1 MSTALALLFP
11 FPHAIISS
19 SMPSSHPLCHHL
31 ILLSILSSSVPSSWG
46 RSPANSLFYYIPPC
60 EKKKNKKLLA
70 RNLTTR
76 NLFVALFFS
85 ALTILHCLGLLRSL
99 GVSGFVHSFALVLSE
114 LSAWLLARTL
124 SSLQA
129 ILFHFTPLCCQLQ
142 LALSMLWIWF
152 LHFGFPKKGGKCLNM
167 PPGGQN
173 SRPVLRWLLNTE
185 RT

>member
-19 SMPSSHPLCHHL
+19 SVPSSHPPCHPFVLHA
-31 ILLSILSSSVPSSWG
+31 ILLGQESCQQFILLHSAA
-46 RSPANSLFYYIPPC
+46 R
-60 EKKKNKKLLA
+60 KKKNKKLLA

-167 PPGGQN
+167 PSGGQN
-173 SRPVLRWLLNTE
+173 SQPVLRWLLNTE